1 MDPSLSNILLD
12 ASGQPSHE
20 LPIVD
25 FFPPHA
31 SHIYVTGG
39 DIEMRAV
46 LGAVECRMIAGDF
59 CILNNDKPGLRKL
72 ATLWDR

>member
-1 MDPSLSNILLD
+1 MPVASQAMSSQLSI
-12 ASGQPSHE
+12 
-20 LPIVD
+20 

-46 LGAVECRMIAGDF
+46 LGAVECRMTAGGF
-59 CILNNDKPGLRKL
+59 CILNNDKLGLRKL